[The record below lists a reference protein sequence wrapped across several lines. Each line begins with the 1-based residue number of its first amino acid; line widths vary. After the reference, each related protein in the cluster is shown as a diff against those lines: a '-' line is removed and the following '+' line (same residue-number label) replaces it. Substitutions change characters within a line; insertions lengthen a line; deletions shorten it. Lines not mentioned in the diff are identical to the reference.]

1 MGLCGNFTLTIK
13 KCDRTYNWKFCEHF
27 LTSGNST
34 KAQLGCWVSIL
45 SHLFCICLTSP
56 QSCTSIIL
64 FIIVISY
71 VLSLNISS
79 TLECR
84 ETHESKANQ
93 AIAASTWKKMRK
105 KNKVRGFLPKPQDVY
120 ECCLMYQAFYRLNA
134 QTRRKT
140 TEARCKCNIFFVG
153 CLVNLRL
160 VSKILEIR
168 HHLLR
173 HSFLRVSNE
182 CITLLLIFIKQD
194 HSYAKI
200 FRL

>member
-1 MGLCGNFTLTIK
+1 MREFYPTIK
-13 KCDRTYNWKFCEHF
+13 KCDRTYNWKFCENF

-105 KNKVRGFLPKPQDVY
+105 KIRCVAS
-120 ECCLMYQAFYRLNA
+120 CLNHRMFMNVVWCIRLFIA
-134 QTRRKT
+134 WTRKHD
-140 TEARCKCNIFFVG
+140 EKQQKHVANVIFF
-153 CLVNLRL
+153 
-160 VSKILEIR
+160 
-168 HHLLR
+168 LLGVL
-173 HSFLRVSNE
+173 S
-182 CITLLLIFIKQD
+182 I
-194 HSYAKI
+194 
-200 FRL
+200 